1 MEDMVTTL
9 AIARKAMK
17 FGYKRYGVPGAL
29 VSALIAVMG
38 YRYLKKQLRTSLE
51 SGSDSGSGSDA

>member
-38 YRYLKKQLRTSLE
+38 YRYLKKQLRMSLE
-51 SGSDSGSGSDA
+51 SGSGSGSESEA